1 VLGCGTELFVP
12 QMKSNLDCVFCL
24 DCARACPHENV
35 ALAARKPVRE
45 PATAAW
51 PRRWDAAFLALVFAF
66 AGLANAFG
74 MTPPVYAL
82 AATLSAWLGTANEAL
97 ILALIFGL
105 LMVLLPAALGLGAAW
120 LSQRLGAGQGRRW
133 NRGSL
138 RDVFARFAP
147 TVTPLAF
154 AVWFAHYWF
163 HFASGAM
170 TIVPVLQNFL
180 IDHGVTLPGVGFGT
194 FLLNQPDWSLAA
206 IMSDDAV
213 FLLVLSA
220 VAVGFLASVYSL
232 SRVAA
237 SEGDPRTARRAL
249 LPWLVLWTMLALA
262 ALLIFSLPM
271 EMRGMMG

>member
-1 VLGCGTELFVP
+1 
-12 QMKSNLDCVFCL
+12 
-24 DCARACPHENV
+24 
-35 ALAARKPVRE
+35 
-45 PATAAW
+45 
-51 PRRWDAAFLALVFAF
+51 
-66 AGLANAFG
+66 

-120 LSQRLGAGQGRRW
+120 LSQRLGAGHGRRW

-138 RDVFARFAP
+138 RDVFARYAP
-147 TVTPLAF
+147 TVVPLAF

-163 HFASGAM
+163 HFASGAL
-170 TIVPVLQNFL
+170 TIVPVLQSFL

-220 VAVGFLASVYSL
+220 VAVGFLASVTSL

-237 SEGDPRTARRAL
+237 GEPDPSTARRAL
-249 LPWLVLWTMLALA
+249 LPWLALWTALALA

-271 EMRGMMG
+271 EMRGMIG